1 MKNNDK
7 IYNQIN
13 EIYNKYYKYDFNE
26 NEELYEKINI
36 LETISNLFK
45 SVSNWIKRNFSPK
58 ISKIHDLADQ
68 YEKAL
73 YEEYKRQYL
82 ENDAASYYR
91 ASKFYYDDLSISNDI
106 LEKIENLVGDDDY
119 FNKLAKNI
127 INQKQINVKE
137 KILNE
142 MKLKASKDSDDPKKI
157 DELSKKIKEKKENV
171 IREYDVLIYK
181 NNNEIKKY
189 ENLISN
195 LINQK
200 IKNKDNIF
208 LEMFFSSQNNFDENK
223 CYSFLY
229 SIILMYESSSEYQKN
244 TKEKNTIDNNTFTKL
259 YNDFIKEIMNIYD
272 KYNSNNIEIISY
284 DDIISNIIKNINFK
298 KEKNKLSEY
307 SINDLFNDVKKNI
320 YPLYKN
326 KYQELLDKELI
337 TKDTENLINIDNQNI
352 IKNDKIDKNDKYDY
366 TNKTLSI
373 DDVKKN
379 ISDEKNVKDD
389 DISIEDAKKY
399 INEKITKFFEN
410 EKDIIIENINQK
422 ILNIKNETDQNII
435 NKYKILNENCQEINI
450 TLEKDEKDY
459 EYLKIMIFEDFPQI
473 AGLLYFQKFLN
484 FYKNPNYKQ
493 YTNLII
499 FDNFYKYMSYI
510 ILAKIT
516 DIKDVKKNL
525 SKKMSQDA
533 ISKVQK
539 YLNEINNNN
548 KK

>member
-26 NEELYEKINI
+26 NEEIYEKINI
-36 LETISNLFK
+36 LGTISNLFK
-45 SVSNWIKRNFSPK
+45 SVSKWIKRNFSPK

-82 ENDAASYYR
+82 ENDAANYFR
-91 ASKFYYDDLSISNDI
+91 ASKLYYDDLNISNDI
-106 LEKIENLVGDDDY
+106 LEKIEILVGDDDY

-127 INQKQINVKE
+127 INQKNINVKE

-171 IREYDVLIYK
+171 IREYDDLIYK

-189 ENLISN
+189 ENLINN

-208 LEMFFSSQNNFDENK
+208 FKMFFSSQNNFDENK

-244 TKEKNTIDNNTFTKL
+244 TKEKNTIDNNTFIKL
-259 YNDFIKEIMNIYD
+259 YNDFTKEIMNIYD

-337 TKDTENLINIDNQNI
+337 TKNTENLINIDNQNI
-352 IKNDKIDKNDKYDY
+352 SKNDKIDKNDKYDY

-410 EKDIIIENINQK
+410 EKDIMIENINQK

-450 TLEKDEKDY
+450 TLEKDDKDY

-493 YTNLII
+493 YTSLIV
-499 FDNFYKYMSYI
+499 FDNFCKYISYI

-516 DIKDVKKNL
+516 DIKNVKKNL
-525 SKKMSQDA
+525 SKKMSQNA

-539 YLNEINNNN
+539 YLNEINNN
-548 KK
+548 KKK

>member
-26 NEELYEKINI
+26 NEEIYEKINI
-36 LETISNLFK
+36 LGTISNLFK

-82 ENDAASYYR
+82 ENDAANYFR
-91 ASKFYYDDLSISNDI
+91 ASKLYYDDLSISNDI
-106 LEKIENLVGDDDY
+106 LEKIEILVGDDDH

-171 IREYDVLIYK
+171 IREYDDLIYK

-208 LEMFFSSQNNFDENK
+208 FKMFFSSQNNFDENK

-244 TKEKNTIDNNTFTKL
+244 TKEKNTIDNNTFIKL
-259 YNDFIKEIMNIYD
+259 YNDFTKEIMNIYD

-337 TKDTENLINIDNQNI
+337 TKNTENLINIDNQNI
-352 IKNDKIDKNDKYDY
+352 SKNDKIDKNDKYDY

-450 TLEKDEKDY
+450 TLEKDDKDY

-473 AGLLYFQKFLN
+473 AGLLYFQKFLY

-493 YTNLII
+493 YTSLIV
-499 FDNFYKYMSYI
+499 FDNFCKYISYI

-516 DIKDVKKNL
+516 DIKNVKKNL
-525 SKKMSQDA
+525 SKKMSQNA

-539 YLNEINNNN
+539 YLNEINNN
-548 KK
+548 KKK